1 MLELVASYIRKMTL
15 SNILLFKNLVD
26 MSSGGDLG
34 GEELGWRLVVL
45 NCQESQYWGE
55 YKETGGSIEE
65 PL

>member
-1 MLELVASYIRKMTL
+1 M
-15 SNILLFKNLVD
+15 VD